1 MLQKVAGSGTP
12 HVWISLPARRGLR
25 FQLVSG
31 SAVFA
36 PQQHYAPAERPS
48 DNHGASW
55 QPISEAG
62 PVCRRTGKV
71 GEMLAIPLYLYVVL
85 AFSAFSSSSS
95 SSLFAFLPSCFKLD
109 ALAMICDLIWVSLPG
124 FSRNFVPTWSWLP
137 NLHYLRLPQF
147 CSHLI
152 WFFELF
158 LPRTAS
164 PFPDLLKAFWS
175 GTYTYCTTYGHV
187 MYHKWQLPP
196 SFRESRELRAM
207 GRLMSIMLTASS
219 WRRLGN
225 GQTYLKWI
233 EFWGCSPIAMLCMF
247 IPDRTASFE
256 SLDEGGACNLS
267 KSTTAMIPD
276 TGNSFCA
283 CPRAAL
289 GEGFG
294 QGLWESGR
302 P

>member
-1 MLQKVAGSGTP
+1 MCLDGSTMLTMLLQKVAGSGTP

-124 FSRNFVPTWSWLP
+124 FSRNFVPT
-137 NLHYLRLPQF
+137 
-147 CSHLI
+147 
-152 WFFELF
+152 
-158 LPRTAS
+158 
-164 PFPDLLKAFWS
+164 
-175 GTYTYCTTYGHV
+175 
-187 MYHKWQLPP
+187 
-196 SFRESRELRAM
+196 
-207 GRLMSIMLTASS
+207 
-219 WRRLGN
+219 
-225 GQTYLKWI
+225 
-233 EFWGCSPIAMLCMF
+233 
-247 IPDRTASFE
+247 
-256 SLDEGGACNLS
+256 
-267 KSTTAMIPD
+267 
-276 TGNSFCA
+276 
-283 CPRAAL
+283 
-289 GEGFG
+289 
-294 QGLWESGR
+294 
-302 P
+302 